1 MPYDSTLL
9 AIEPAPP
16 PPLPDEAPKPIAHW
30 LHTSALFG
38 LLILSTLYTRHNA
51 AQPDLGDA
59 PRIPRYLASIVLEW
73 LLLGAVIAGIY
84 RRREFFLAAFR
95 SRANSL
101 LQSLGLGLVVY
112 VLGFMAIAAAGIAL
126 YSTPLF
132 HKRNEAAILAIAP
145 HTVSEFVAWFG
156 VSLTA
161 GICEEII
168 FRGYLLQQLTAWTK
182 RPIAAIVLAGMLFG
196 CIHLYEGVAA
206 IIPLA
211 ALGILFGFVVRHFKG
226 DLRAVIIAHALH
238 DFITALIALALPF
251 LRRYQPHA

>member
-1 MPYDSTLL
+1 
-9 AIEPAPP
+9 
-16 PPLPDEAPKPIAHW
+16 LPDEAPRPIAHW
-30 LHTSALFG
+30 LHTLALFA

-51 AQPDLGDA
+51 AQPNLADG

-145 HTVSEFVAWFG
+145 HTVSEFVAWFA

-161 GICEEII
+161 GICEELV
-168 FRGYLLQQLTAWTK
+168 FRGYLLQQLTAWTR
-182 RPIAAIVLAGMLFG
+182 RPIAAIVLAALVFG
-196 CIHLYEGVAA
+196 SVHLYEGLAA
-206 IIPLA
+206 VLPLA
-211 ALGILFGFVVRHFKG
+211 ALALVYGFVVRHFKG
-226 DLRAVIIAHALH
+226 DLRAVIVAHTLQ
-238 DFITALIALALPF
+238 DFIVALLILVRPYLE
-251 LRRYQPHA
+251 RYIERHQPGS